1 MPPIFSYNTT
11 TEPFVGNVITRTT
24 HTDTRTLTHSA
35 VSSTVSIPLLSLG
48 LLCTQANWSQERRK
62 RRFDFWTWDGKMIG
76 IGKYF
81 ANYS

>member
-11 TEPFVGNVITRTT
+11 TEPFVGNIIIRTT
-24 HTDTRTLTHSA
+24 HTDTHTLTHSA
-35 VSSTVSIPLLSLG
+35 VSSIVSIPLLGLG

-76 IGKYF
+76 IGRYF
-81 ANYS
+81 AN